1 LKLALLSVL
10 VMIAFPCRA
19 QTTTGKAETTGAC
32 SPAVSGNNNQVTINC
47 QDVSKD
53 QAARIT
59 SILNRILAKQI
70 DPDAVMIKLDE
81 LEKLINLYI
90 KNTTPPS
97 GLPTVTRV
105 LKPQPPTGMIVAMDG
120 DWGLAARGMAA
131 QINNFLNNQ
140 GEPQPKPEENLVTF
154 LVRSNTWN
162 ANVMDQYKKQFG
174 AQVVTMV
181 RILTEKQVLDEQ
193 VAQLA
198 RDPVNPIGVRALAE
212 QLDAA
217 GKKYK
222 ETYGPN

>member
-1 LKLALLSVL
+1 MMKLWLPGFLL
-10 VMIAFPCRA
+10 AFVVSPCCG
-19 QTTTGKAETTGAC
+19 QNTTGNAETTGAC
-32 SPAVSGNNNQVTINC
+32 SPAVLGNNNQVTINC

-70 DPDAVMIKLDE
+70 DPDTVMIKLDE
-81 LEKLINLYI
+81 LEKLIQQYV
-90 KNTTPPS
+90 KNTTPPA

-105 LKPQPPTGMIVAMDG
+105 PSPPMGLVIATDG
-120 DWGLAARGMAA
+120 NWGLAARGMAA
-131 QINNFLNNQ
+131 QINNFLDSQ
-140 GEPQPKPEENLVTF
+140 GEPQPKPEESLVTF
-154 LVRSNTWN
+154 LVRSNAWSS
-162 ANVMDQYKKQFG
+162 NVMDQYKKQFG

-181 RILTEKQVLDEQ
+181 RLLTEKQVLDEQ

-198 RDPVNPIGVRALAE
+198 RDPVNPIGVKALAE
-212 QLDAA
+212 QLEAG

>member
-1 LKLALLSVL
+1 MKLAFLSVL

-19 QTTTGKAETTGAC
+19 QTTTGRSETTGAC
-32 SPAVSGNNNQVTINC
+32 SPAVSGNNNQVSINC

-81 LEKLINLYI
+81 LEKLIQQYI

-105 LKPQPPTGMIVAMDG
+105 PNPPMGVVVAMDG
-120 DWGLAARGMAA
+120 NWGLAARGMAA
-131 QINNFLNNQ
+131 QINNFLDSQ
-140 GEPQPKPEENLVTF
+140 GEPQPKPEESLVTF
-154 LVRSNTWN
+154 LVRSNAWSLD
-162 ANVMDQYKKQFG
+162 VMDQYKKQFG

-198 RDPVNPIGVRALAE
+198 RDPVNPIGVKALAE
-212 QLDAA
+212 QLEAA